1 MAVGDK
7 ENSQVLCM
15 KNSVRAKPDGT
26 AVEDFSQ
33 EAVDAARFIDYPSRS
48 ETTFCNPKRILEL
61 GSGQGWASCI
71 AKRYVPDAEVIVTDI
86 SPYAV
91 ASVSKWEHVFP
102 TRIDDA
108 YACRSYDIPEADNSL
123 DCVFCFAAAH
133 HFIAHRRTLRE
144 IARVLTPGG
153 HCFYFYEPS
162 CQPVWYRLARYRVNR
177 KRPEVPEDVLIY
189 SKITRLALEAGLS
202 CDLQFYPSTKKRGA
216 FETMYYSF
224 LTQVRALNHV
234 LPCTI
239 NYHFSLPPS
248 VT

>member
-1 MAVGDK
+1 MDLREK
-7 ENSQVLCM
+7 ENIEVCFWRDAVQERPESD
-15 KNSVRAKPDGT
+15 SVENIIDKAG
-26 AVEDFSQ
+26 
-33 EAVDAARFIDYPSRS
+33 DAAIFIDCLSRHEDAFRNS
-48 ETTFCNPKRILEL
+48 KRILEL

-71 AKRYVPDAEVIVTDI
+71 VKRYVPDAEVIVTDI

-91 ASVSKWEHVFP
+91 ASVSKWEHVFR